1 MIDLDGTVL
10 AAAQAA
16 FGEAVIYFPAGE
28 PGVSLTGIFDD
39 RWVEAKIP
47 GSPVVEEVNVRTVL
61 NVRASVLPQVPQQ
74 GDQFHVR
81 GRLYEVA
88 EPAEVDTFGDVHLFL
103 RLADDAQA
111 AMTQGAPGT

>member
-1 MIDLDGTVL
+1 MIDIDGTVL

-16 FGEAVIYFPAGE
+16 FGEAVIYFAAGGA
-28 PGVSLTGIFDD
+28 GVSLTAIFDD
-39 RWVEAKIP
+39 RWIDAKIP
-47 GSPVVEEVNVRTVL
+47 GPPVVEEVGVRTVL
-61 NVRASVLPQVPQQ
+61 NARASALPRVPQQ

-81 GRLYEVA
+81 GRLYEVS

>member
-16 FGEAVIYFPAGE
+16 FGEAVIYFAAGE
-28 PGVSLTGIFDD
+28 PGVQVSGIFDD

-47 GSPVVEEVNVRTVL
+47 GSPVVEEVGVRTVL
-61 NVRASVLPQVPQQ
+61 NVRASALPQVPLQ

-81 GRLYEVA
+81 GRLYEVS
-88 EPAEVDTFGDVHLFL
+88 EPAAVDTFGDVHLFL

-111 AMTQGAPGT
+111 AVSQGAPGT